1 MLEKIVTINAFVSGY
16 VAMGGTMIATFLFII
31 AGLLLPSIILHDRE
45 EILESQKYIED
56 PILLAIFTLKI
67 IFITALFFATIT
79 TITTII
85 IYIL

>member
-1 MLEKIVTINAFVSGY
+1 MFEKIITVS
-16 VAMGGTMIATFLFII
+16 AAISMGGTMIATFLFIV

-45 EILESQKYIED
+45 EIMESEKYIED